1 MVIIMKFLIID
12 DALMSRR
19 ILANSLRK
27 AGYNDIVEAE
37 NGEEALR
44 ILKARPVD
52 FVITDWNM
60 PRMNGL
66 SLVKIIREEE
76 SLKDL
81 PILMVT
87 GRDTRQDVMNAI
99 KARVNGYIVKPFM
112 PQEMRNK
119 IDQILRKNSG
129 EDDEQA

>member
-1 MVIIMKFLIID
+1 MRFLVID

-19 ILANSLRK
+19 ILTNSLHR
-27 AGYNDIVEAE
+27 AGYEDILEAE
-37 NGEEALR
+37 DGEEALQ
-44 ILKARPVD
+44 ILRRYPVD

-66 SLVKIIREEE
+66 TLVQHIRQNEEW
-76 SLKDL
+76 KDL

-87 GRDTRQDVMNAI
+87 GRDTRQDVINAI

-112 PQEMRNK
+112 PQELRKK
-119 IDQILRKNSG
+119 IDTILHGQSG
-129 EDDEQA
+129 IENEE